1 MRTNLTS
8 LSMIVMGG
16 IAAAAIAVA
25 PSAVAA
31 TPGVSTLPVP
41 DSMSC
46 AAAGD
51 AATVCQGPG
60 NAQISASPT
69 TVSGPQYPYLGGLGI
84 YHHGHGS

>member
-1 MRTNLTS
+1 MRTNFAS

-31 TPGVSTLPVP
+31 IPEGSTLPVP
-41 DSMSC
+41 ESMSC
-46 AAAGD
+46 AMGD

-69 TVSGPQYPYLGGLGI
+69 TVAGPQYPYLGGLGI